1 MKDKLLFAGLIL
13 LVALGFGSFL
23 CLQAGASETKA
34 FTPKMGKVF
43 VKEIGGVRFHTY
55 MAQGMVGHVIETRN
69 RLILQD
75 TVQSSPHNRELKLY
89 IESLG
94 KPLERI
100 IISHSHAHHWVGLGV
115 FYGVPV
121 YATGEVINEIREKGE
136 QMLQGLK
143 KKFGDKMIPYPKAV
157 IPSFFIHPGEERIDG
172 VLFRYIK
179 PDSKIY
185 GNVLWIE
192 FPEQRVLIH
201 HHLAYVGMHAPMP
214 PIPPRIEML
223 KKLKGKGYQW
233 IMPGHAMAMGP
244 EFFDRAIEYYNATLR
259 IVKESPDVKTAKE
272 KLIKAYPKY
281 GAVFLLDMM
290 LPAFYKKR

>member
-1 MKDKLLFAGLIL
+1 MKGKVFLGSLIVV
-13 LVALGFGSFL
+13 VALGFVFSP
-23 CLQAGASETKA
+23 CLKAGASETKA
-34 FTPKMGKVF
+34 FTPKMGNVF
-43 VKEIGGVRFHTY
+43 VKEISGVKF
-55 MAQGMVGHVIETRN
+55 
-69 RLILQD
+69 ILQD
-75 TVQSSPHNRELKLY
+75 TVQNAPHNRELKLY
-89 IESLG
+89 VESLG

-100 IISHSHAHHWVGLGV
+100 IISHSHPHHWVGLEM
-115 FYGVPV
+115 FYGAPV
-121 YATGEVINEIREKGE
+121 YATGEVIHEIREQGN
-136 QMLQGLK
+136 QMLLGLK
-143 KKFGDKMIPYPKAV
+143 KRFGEKMIPYAKVV
-157 IPSFFIHPGEERIDG
+157 IPSFFIYAGEERIDG
-172 VLFRYIK
+172 VLFHYIR
-179 PDSKIY
+179 PNPKIY

-192 FPEQRVLIH
+192 FPEQKTLIH